1 MFSEK
6 EDIMCGNNC
15 SWVLIIILLL
25 VCCGGCFGAAPAN
38 NNILPSVTESMVSD
52 IIIAVLNVLAA
63 IGVIID
69 PTTAGMS
76 DSSQAMNYE
85 KPKEE

>member
-1 MFSEK
+1 MEKMKINWKVRFRNKTWLLGLSGVILTFVYTVLGMF
-6 EDIMCGNNC
+6 D
-15 SWVLIIILLL
+15 
-25 VCCGGCFGAAPAN
+25 
-38 NNILPSVTESMVSD
+38 ILPSVTESMVSD